1 MLWWAVPREFV
12 ISSGGICGKCKEVTM
27 FFISR
32 TEKESNQGV
41 FRNSYDFVT
50 GCYDKLCFN
59 CLSSYLENFPKSR
72 YQLSGGSFKCPAY
85 SCIGGMSFET
95 FIKRECCPAA
105 QSLWAKETFAKLDGV
120 LEKVKKNSSASDIA
134 TVSGKLFANFF
145 PKTGDDAKCKNAKKQ
160 LQQLGDHLQIVKY
173 NCKAEAIETVSE
185 ELDSF
190 IEKFSNFFPKNDRNS
205 CAICL
210 EKYDDKKRIECTL
223 LCGHR
228 SCFECL
234 TQLPNKNCPTCRKA
248 FTNEQI
254 IKLF

>member
-1 MLWWAVPREFV
+1 M
-12 ISSGGICGKCKEVTM
+12 
-27 FFISR
+27 
-32 TEKESNQGV
+32 
-41 FRNSYDFVT
+41 
-50 GCYDKLCFN
+50 
-59 CLSSYLENFPKSR
+59 
-72 YQLSGGSFKCPAY
+72 PA
-85 SCIGGMSFET
+85 
-95 FIKRECCPAA
+95 FIKRECCTVA
-105 QSLWAKETFAKLDGV
+105 QSLRAKETFEKLYDD

-134 TVSGKLFANFF
+134 TVSGKLDSFFDKFANFF
-145 PKTGDDAKCKNAKKQ
+145 PKTGDDAKCKNVKKQ
-160 LQQLGDHLQIVKY
+160 FQQLGDHLQIVKY

-190 IEKFSNFFPKNDRNS
+190 IEKFSTFFPKNDRNS